1 MDRIPYIF
9 EIDSFELMPGVPP
22 SEENLRPLWEHLCRE
37 TATCAYKVGDERHCI
52 KFEQTSCFLS
62 VLVEAENPQGRKLM
76 ARGTFDLTLNGF
88 AKALPWAKDIADK
101 IKNGDFCQWC
111 CESTPVL
118 KARARPLPT
127 CADCCLEVALGV
139 KKARR
144 E

>member
-37 TATCAYKVGDERHCI
+37 TATCAYEVGDERHCI
-52 KFEQTSCFLS
+52 KFEQTSSFLS
-62 VLVEAENPQGRKLM
+62 VLVEAEKLQGRKLM
-76 ARGTFDLTLNGF
+76 ANGTFDLPLDGF
-88 AKALPWAKDIADK
+88 AEALPWAKDIANK
-101 IKNGDFCQWC
+101 IKNCDLCQWC

>member
-1 MDRIPYIF
+1 M
-9 EIDSFELMPGVPP
+9 
-22 SEENLRPLWEHLCRE
+22 RPLWEHLCRE
-37 TATCAYKVGDERHCI
+37 IATCAYQVGYERHCI
-52 KFEQTSCFLS
+52 KLEQTSCFLS
-62 VLVEAENPQGRKLM
+62 VLVEAENPKGRKRM
-76 ARGTFDLTLNGF
+76 ANGTFHLTLDGF
-88 AKALPWAKDIADK
+88 AEALPWAKDIANN

-139 KKARR
+139 KKARH